1 MEKDHDA
8 KVVLEIR
15 KRRKNVSYH
24 GFCRS
29 YRVLAEQEIKSIP
42 RGKRGV
48 TKGERVGGDRN
59 ETLRW
64 AWKKSH
70 EVGR

>member
-1 MEKDHDA
+1 M
-8 KVVLEIR
+8 
-15 KRRKNVSYH
+15 
-24 GFCRS
+24 
-29 YRVLAEQEIKSIP
+29 YRTMVPVEVTEFLRNKKLNQPP